1 MISPAQT
8 PAYKYQVGGSLPP
21 NALTYVERQADQD
34 LYEGLKAG
42 EFCYVLNSRQMGKS
56 SLRVRTMRR
65 LQAANI
71 ACVVIDVTAIGT
83 QQVTPDRWYAGL
95 AATIVSSLKLELD
108 FRSWWREHDY
118 LSAVNRLNLFIET
131 VLLVQI
137 CQPIVIFIDEI
148 DSILNLDFKDDFF
161 ALIRSCYN
169 KRADETAYQRLT
181 FALLGVATAS
191 DLAQDKNRTPF
202 NIGQTIDLTGFQL
215 HEAQPL
221 AQGLTENV
229 SHSEAVLKEILAWTG
244 GQPFLTQKLCSLV
257 YKSPPEL
264 SNNTSEWIEN
274 FVHQNV
280 IQNWETQDQPEH
292 LKTIRDRILKNE
304 KRAAQLLGLYQQILQ
319 QGQVAADGSPE
330 QVELRLSGLVV
341 KQQETLSVYNRIYAT
356 VFDQKWVDQALSELR
371 PYAEELTAWV
381 ASKHQDDSHL
391 LQGQAFYQA
400 QIWAAD
406 KSLSV
411 QDYQFLSA
419 SQEREQRK
427 AKQQIRMG
435 SAILA
440 LSFIGTLATLT
451 VAERASKLEKKANEA
466 LKVSQIQT
474 LNATAERLLGTNQ
487 QLETKQLEA
496 LIASIKARREL
507 QELQGTIK
515 VPGDLKA
522 KTENIL
528 QQVISAIQESNRL
541 EGHDGSVTSVSLSP
555 DGQLIASA
563 GEDKTIKLWNCD
575 GSEFKTLK
583 VHNGSVTSVSFSP
596 DGQLIAS
603 ASEDKTIKL
612 WNRSGNEIKT
622 LHGHSDAITSVNFS
636 PDGRIIISAS
646 KDKTIKLWS
655 REGNEIKTFKG
666 HESPVTSVSFS
677 PDGQIIAS
685 ASEDRTIKLWSRSG
699 NQLGTLV
706 GHTDKV
712 YQVSFSPDGQTIAST
727 SWDYTVKLWK
737 RSGALLRTLEEHSDR
752 VMGVSFSP
760 DGQTIATASSD
771 KTIKLW
777 NRQGTLLKTL
787 KGHDDRV
794 TSVRFSPDS
803 QMIASASFDQTVRL
817 WRIGG
822 SLPLILQGH
831 TREVYGVNFSPDGQI
846 LATAS
851 QDGTAK
857 LWNRAGSAIATL
869 KGHDDRVWSV
879 NFSPDGRTL
888 ATASWDKTIK
898 LWSREGTLLTTLAGH
913 KGWVMKSSF
922 SPDGQTLAS
931 TGSDRSIILWNLA
944 GRTIKKQWN
953 SNHQGNVVDVSFG
966 PDGQTI
972 ATASDDKTAKLWDR
986 DGKLLRSL
994 KGHKDEVNGISFSP
1008 NGRTIVTASDD
1019 KTVKL
1024 WDRDGKLLRSLTGHN
1039 ERVMTAHF
1047 SPDGNLTATA
1057 SFDKTI
1063 KLWKTLDG
1071 SLLQTF
1077 SGHTDWAWDAGFSPD
1092 GKTLASAGRD
1102 KMIRLWR
1109 LASAKQLSDGC
1120 EWLHDYLKTNSHLEE
1135 SDRHI
1140 CDSSFI
1146 GNS

>member
-1 MISPAQT
+1 M
-8 PAYKYQVGGSLPP
+8 
-21 NALTYVERQADQD
+21 
-34 LYEGLKAG
+34 
-42 EFCYVLNSRQMGKS
+42 LNSRQMGKS

-65 LQAANI
+65 LQADQI
-71 ACVVIDVTAIGT
+71 ICVVIDVTAIGT

-95 AATIVSSLKLELD
+95 VSTIVNSLKLELD
-108 FRSWWREHDY
+108 FRTWWREHDY
-118 LSAVNRLNLFIET
+118 LSAVSRLDLFIES
-131 VLLVQI
+131 VLLVQL

-148 DSILNLDFKDDFF
+148 DSTLSLDFKDDFF
-161 ALIRSCYN
+161 AMIRSCYN
-169 KRADETAYQRLT
+169 KRDHVAAYQRLT

-191 DLAQDKNRTPF
+191 DLVQDKNRTPF
-202 NIGQTIDLTGFQL
+202 NIGRTIDLTGFQL

-221 AQGLTENV
+221 AEGLTENV

-257 YKSPPEL
+257 QKSPPEL
-264 SNNTSEWIEN
+264 SDNISEWIEN

-292 LKTIRDRILKNE
+292 LKTIRDRILRNE

-319 QGQVAADGSPE
+319 QGQVAANGSPE

-371 PYAEELTAWV
+371 PYAKKLTAWV
-381 ASKHQDDSHL
+381 ASKQQDASHL

-419 SQEREQRK
+419 SQEQEQRK
-427 AKQQIRMG
+427 AKRQIRMG

-440 LSFIGTLATLT
+440 LSFIGTLATLM
-451 VAERASKLEKKANEA
+451 VADEALRVEKEASRASK
-466 LKVSQIQT
+466 VSRIQT

-496 LIASIKARREL
+496 LVESVKARREL
-507 QELQGTIK
+507 QELQALQGTIG
-515 VPGDLKA
+515 VPGDLKT
-522 KTENIL
+522 KTASIL
-528 QQVISAIQESNRL
+528 QQVVSAIQESNRL
-541 EGHDGSVTSVSLSP
+541 EGHDGSVTSVSFSSDKQP
-555 DGQLIASA
+555 DRQLIASA
-563 GEDKTIKLWNCD
+563 SEDGTIQLWHRD
-575 GSEFKTLK
+575 GREFKTLK
-583 VHNGSVTSVSFSP
+583 GHNGSVTSVSFSP
-596 DGQLIAS
+596 DRQTIAS

-612 WNRSGNEIKT
+612 WNRSSNKVKT
-622 LHGHSDAITSVNFS
+622 LHGHTGAVTSVNFS
-636 PDGRIIISAS
+636 PDGQMIVSAS

-655 REGNEIKTFKG
+655 RSGNEIKTFKG

-677 PDGQIIAS
+677 PDGQTIAS
-685 ASEDRTIKLWSRSG
+685 ASEDKTIKLWNRSG
-699 NQLGTLV
+699 NQLRTLK
-706 GHTDKV
+706 GHEDKI
-712 YQVSFSPDGQTIAST
+712 YQVSFSPDGRTIAST
-727 SWDYTVKLWK
+727 SWDYTVKLWN
-737 RSGALLRTLEEHSDR
+737 RSGKLKSTLKGHSDR

-760 DGQTIATASSD
+760 NGQTIATASSD

-787 KGHDDRV
+787 KGHEDRV
-794 TSVRFSPDS
+794 TSLQFSPDS
-803 QMIASASFDQTVRL
+803 QMIASASFDQTVRV
-817 WRIGG
+817 WKIGD

-831 TREVYGVNFSPDGQI
+831 TGEVYGVNFSRDGQI

-851 QDGTAK
+851 QDNTAR
-857 LWNRAGSAIATL
+857 LWSRAGSAIATL
-869 KGHDDRVWSV
+869 KGHNNRVWSV
-879 NFSPDGRTL
+879 SFSPDDRIL

-898 LWSREGTLLTTLAGH
+898 LWSREGILLATLQGH
-913 KGWVMKSSF
+913 QGWVMKVSF

-931 TGSDRSIILWNLA
+931 TGSDRSVILWNL
-944 GRTIKKQWN
+944 GDRTIKKQWN
-953 SNHQGNVVDVSFG
+953 SNHQENVVDISFS
-966 PDGQTI
+966 PDGRTI
-972 ATASDDKTAKLWDR
+972 ATVSDDKTAKLWDR

-994 KGHKDEVNGISFSP
+994 TGHKDEVNGISFSQ
-1008 NGRTIVTASDD
+1008 NGKMIATASDD

-1024 WDRDGKLLRSLTGHN
+1024 WKTSDGSLLRSLEGHN
-1039 ERVMTAHF
+1039 ERVMTARF
-1047 SPDGNLTATA
+1047 SPDGSLIATA

-1063 KLWKTLDG
+1063 KLWKTSDG

-1077 SGHTDWAWDAGFSPD
+1077 SGHTDWVWDASFSPD
-1092 GKTLASAGRD
+1092 GKMLASAGRD

-1140 CDSSFI
+1140 CDR
-1146 GNS
+1146 